1 MKILVGLVIIFCAF
15 DASANFYCVKTKDGR
30 LICNPVVKT
39 F

>member
-1 MKILVGLVIIFCAF
+1 MKTLLALVIMCGAF
-15 DASANFYCVKTKDGR
+15 DASADYYCVQTKDGR